1 MYVHQE
7 QKLQLLEVGCIKA
20 ALEKN
25 ADMWRGKKTKKSIV
39 ANLATYQ
46 SIFAS
51 KLKQVFVWRL
61 THI

>member
-1 MYVHQE
+1 MYIHQE

-25 ADMWRGKKTKKSIV
+25 TICGGRGGKSVVADLPM
-39 ANLATYQ
+39 YQ